1 VVELLQDVFDF
12 PISVGTIH
20 NRLQVA
26 AEQAAAVPV
35 DLIFAW
41 GYTMK
46 FSKASN
52 PSWWEWMLA
61 PLTAIY

>member
-1 VVELLQDVFDF
+1 LLQDVFDF

-26 AEQAAAVPV
+26 AEQAAALTSPKIC
-35 DLIFAW
+35 LIFAW

-52 PSWWEWMLA
+52 PSGEWMLA